1 MEQSVFTNQQMT
13 DLPQHKSIVFEPLAD
28 KALLHAKLNWLLFFI
43 PFCLVLAVVCYF
55 NTDFAAMA
63 QGYLLVAVPLLILL
77 CMLYSVFSIKLQGS
91 ALRTHDIAFKKGII
105 WQQVTILPLARVQH
119 IEIHR
124 GPIERKLG
132 LASLRLYSA
141 GGMSADL
148 QISGLTHEKC
158 KNIRQFVQSYRHDE
172 TTSEVAASEC

>member
-1 MEQSVFTNQQMT
+1 MEQSVFTNQQIT

-28 KALLHAKLNWLLFFI
+28 KALLHAQLNWLLFFI

-91 ALRTHDIAFKKGII
+91 ALRT
-105 WQQVTILPLARVQH
+105 V
-119 IEIHR
+119 
-124 GPIERKLG
+124 
-132 LASLRLYSA
+132 LRYL
-141 GGMSADL
+141 
-148 QISGLTHEKC
+148 LTS
-158 KNIRQFVQSYRHDE
+158 R
-172 TTSEVAASEC
+172 